1 MTEHKKIVLPAL
13 RGLMGDWVYYSCLM
27 NLNELAN
34 RVQFAKEIHKNESLS
49 DMIQRELKNNRGKQI
64 SEYLKVQRERF
75 FNSLV
80 VATYGGQPNWQAL
93 SSVKEKRTNNLS
105 QLTDSQIATVGFLTL
120 QGSEKLFAL
129 DGQHRLA
136 GMKQAIENGLQQYP
150 LDEISVI
157 FVSHKDTPKGL
168 ERTRRLFTTLN
179 KTAKPVSKEQIIA
192 LDEDDVMAI
201 TVRRLVES
209 DEILSGERVAFTAS
223 NNIPTNNLDCLTTIG
238 NLYDVLQILFSHVTQ
253 DKSIRKKSDLQKFRP
268 PDEKLE
274 NYFDLA
280 KKYFTELG
288 KHFEEL
294 KEFFAADNT
303 EPTVR
308 KYRGSH
314 GGSAIFRPIGLKI
327 FTEVITYLVKSQS
340 MSLTEAIKVAAN
352 LPQDIGKEPYA
363 NLMWDVSSKTIS
375 NSHNITIR
383 HLLLHMLGYYT
394 DKMKKEDLL
403 IRYRKVT
410 GNDKAKLPGKII

>member
-27 NLNELAN
+27 NLNELAS
-34 RVQFAKEIHKNESLS
+34 RVQYARKIHKHKSFSE
-49 DMIQRELKNNRGKQI
+49 MIQRELRYNRGKQI
-64 SEYLKVQRERF
+64 SEYLKVQRERL

-93 SSVKEKRTNNLS
+93 SSVKEKGTDNLS
-105 QLTDSQIATVGFLTL
+105 QLTEAQIASVGFLTL
-120 QGSEKLFAL
+120 QGSEELFAL

-136 GMKQAIENGLQQYP
+136 GMKQAIKNGLQQNP
-150 LDEISVI
+150 VDEISVI
-157 FVSHKDTPKGL
+157 FVAHKDTPKGL

-179 KTAKPVSKEQIIA
+179 KTAKLVSKGEIIA

-201 TVRRLVES
+201 TVRRLIES
-209 DEILSGERVAFTAS
+209 DEILSGKRVAFTAS

-238 NLYDVLQILFSHVTQ
+238 NLYDVLQILFSHATQ
-253 DKSIRKKSDLQKFRP
+253 DESIRNKSDLQKFRP
-268 PDEKLE
+268 SDEKLE
-274 NYFDLA
+274 NYFNLA

-294 KEFFAADNT
+294 KEFFATDDT

-340 MSLTEAIKVAAN
+340 MSLTKAIKIAAD
-352 LPQDIGKEPYA
+352 LPRNIRKEPYA
-363 NLMWDVSSKTIS
+363 NLMWDVSSETIS
-375 NSHNITIR
+375 NSHNVTIR

-403 IRYRKVT
+403 IRYRRET
-410 GNDKAKLPGKII
+410 GNDRAKLPKKII

>member
-34 RVQFAKEIHKNESLS
+34 RVQYAKEIHENESLS
-49 DMIQRELKNNRGKQI
+49 DMIQRELKNNRGRQI
-64 SEYLKVQRERF
+64 FEYLKVQRERF

-105 QLTDSQIATVGFLTL
+105 QLTDSQIASVGFLTL

-136 GMKQAIENGLQQYP
+136 GMKQAIENGLQQDRV
-150 LDEISVI
+150 DEISVI
-157 FVSHKDTPKGL
+157 FVSHKDTPEGL

-179 KTAKPVSKEQIIA
+179 KTAKPVSKGEIIA

-209 DEILSGERVAFTAS
+209 NEILSGKRVAFKAG
-223 NNIPTNNLDCLTTIG
+223 NNIPTNNLYCLTTIG
-238 NLYDVLQILFSHVTQ
+238 NLYDVLQILFSRVNQ
-253 DKSIRKKSDLQKFRP
+253 DRSIRNKSDLQKFRP
-268 PDEKLE
+268 PDENLE
-274 NYFDLA
+274 NYFGLA

-294 KEFFAADNT
+294 KEFFAADDT

-308 KYRGSH
+308 KHRGSH

-352 LPQDIGKEPYA
+352 LPRDIGKEPYA

-403 IRYRKVT
+403 IRYRRAT
-410 GNDKAKLPGKII
+410 GNDRAKLPGKII